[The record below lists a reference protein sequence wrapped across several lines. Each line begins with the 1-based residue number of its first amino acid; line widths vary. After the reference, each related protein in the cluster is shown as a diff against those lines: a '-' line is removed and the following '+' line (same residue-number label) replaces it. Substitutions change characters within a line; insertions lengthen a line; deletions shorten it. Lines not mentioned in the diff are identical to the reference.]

1 MRFVLTGV
9 QIMGKKLLFIL
20 DNIESYIC
28 RTLLAIF
35 VCLLFLQ
42 ILSRQFFSYSFS
54 WNEELSVYLFV
65 WFVFFGASYAAKLAA
80 HNRVTFQYKMMP
92 SYMRPILEFIS
103 DLVWIAFNCYFVYL
117 CVDFIFNKMLPFN
130 KSQTLGIHMK
140 YFYMVLPIA
149 FTLMTFR
156 IIQVNYYKLI
166 LGIDVRDPDSKELDE
181 IKELELDLDQPESKA
196 NNNKAK

>member
-1 MRFVLTGV
+1 
-9 QIMGKKLLFIL
+9 MGKKLLFIL

-28 RTLLAIF
+28 RALLAVF

-65 WFVFFGASYAAKLAA
+65 WFVFFGASYAAKLSA
-80 HNRVTFQYKMMP
+80 HNRVTFQYKLMP
-92 SYMRPILEFIS
+92 PIMRPILEILS
-103 DLVWIAFNCYFVYL
+103 DIVWVAFNCYFIYL

-130 KSQTLGIHMK
+130 KSQTLGVHMK

-149 FTLMTFR
+149 FSLMPPR
-156 IIQVNYYKLI
+156 IIQVNYYKLV
-166 LGIDVRDPDSKELDE
+166 LGIDVNDPERKELDE
-181 IKELELDLDQPESKA
+181 LTKLDLDLDSDQPII
-196 NNNKAK
+196 NNKTK

>member
-1 MRFVLTGV
+1 
-9 QIMGKKLLFIL
+9 MGKKLLFIL

-28 RTLLAIF
+28 RTLLAVF

-92 SYMRPILEFIS
+92 AVMQPILEFLS
-103 DLVWIAFNCYFVYL
+103 DLVWIAFNCYFIYL

-149 FTLMTFR
+149 FSLMTIR
-156 IIQVNYYKLI
+156 IIQVNYYKFV
-166 LGIDVRDPDSKELDE
+166 LGINVSDPDKQDLEELTKMD
-181 IKELELDLDQPESKA
+181 LHLDDDQP
-196 NNNKAK
+196 NNNKTK